1 MTRKLLTLSLLA
13 ACMAASTA
21 WAATPIN
28 ETRPLGSR
36 GTVQI
41 ENLKGSIQVRTWD
54 KKEVHVGGTLGKG
67 VEKLVV
73 EGDESDLLIKVE
85 YPRGRSAWHGNNDN
99 TEPTDLIINVPV
111 LAELEIESVSA
122 TVDVVGTAGVSLS
135 IDSVSGDVV
144 VAGAPREADIESV
157 SGDLTLTLNSR
168 DVSASS
174 VSGDVRLRGKLDGE
188 LDVETVSGNIDADS
202 NGLKLRRIDAS
213 TVSGD
218 VRVRAGLQDGGEVKA
233 ESVSGDLHLVMPKNL
248 SANVSAETFSGDLD
262 APGAKVER
270 PKYGPG
276 ASFEHRY
283 GSGSGLIRIETFSG
297 DGELI
302 LE

>member
-1 MTRKLLTLSLLA
+1 
-13 ACMAASTA
+13 MAASTA

-28 ETRPLGSR
+28 ETRPLDPR

-41 ENLKGSIQVRTWD
+41 ENLKGRIQVRTWD
-54 KKEVHVGGTLGKG
+54 KHEVHVGGSLGKG

-73 EGDESDLLIKVE
+73 EGDGSDLLIKVE
-85 YPRGRSAWHGNNDN
+85 YPRGRSGWRSNDQ

-111 LAELEIESVSA
+111 LAELQIESVSA
-122 TVDVVGTAGVSLS
+122 NVDVVGTAGESLS

-174 VSGDVRLRGKLDGE
+174 VSGDLHLKGKLNGE
-188 LDVETVSGNIDADS
+188 LDVETVSGNIEADS

-233 ESVSGDLHLVMPKNL
+233 ESVSGDLHLVMPKSL
-248 SANVSAETFSGDLD
+248 SANVSGETFSGDLD
-262 APGAKVER
+262 APGATIER

-283 GSGSGLIRIETFSG
+283 GSGNGLIRIETFSG
-297 DGELI
+297 DGELV